1 MSKLAFKMRSGGKT
15 SYAKGGKTIG
25 PSHNEGGIETLDE
38 SGDAVAEIEGGER
51 VFSVEHTQEIETKAE
66 EISSFLKNEDDDT
79 ANELATVL
87 GYRVV
92 EMIAEQEKINPS

>member
-1 MSKLAFKMRSGGKT
+1 MSKLAFKMRSGGNT
-15 SYAKGGKTIG
+15 DYADGGKAVG
-25 PSHNEGGIETLDE
+25 PSHNEGGIETLDK
-38 SGDAVAEIEGGER
+38 SGDSVAEIEGGER
-51 VFSVEHTQEIETKAE
+51 VFSIEHTDEIEEKAA
-66 EISSFLKNEDDDT
+66 EISRFLENEDEDT